1 VNTDRRTE
9 VDENIDLAH
18 TENPTRQIKPPRRS
32 FSTLKLKDSGG
43 NAAGTRPAAA
53 LDESEGEA
61 IQCFEL
67 CAEEAPQLKES
78 LLRMTVS
85 TYAEGLHRIRLC
97 KDEVPPSWAVE
108 KLPPAKTGNELQ
120 VETAAAS
127 PVFTLGDLKI
137 GEWKVHTAALR
148 FTVLCD
154 DELPRVYGLGEKMGR
169 LERSGRV
176 WDMWNTDEPEHVP
189 SRDPLY
195 VSIPFA
201 LISVK
206 QQWYGL
212 FVDNPARQYWD
223 TALNRRNAITIDVED
238 EYIDMYLL
246 KADSPRAVLQK
257 YALLTGT
264 TALPPVWGLG
274 YHQSRYSYAPESEV
288 RRIAA
293 DFRRNELP
301 ADVIQLDIDY
311 MDGYRVFTW
320 DKIGFPEPGALIAD
334 LRKEGFKVVTIV
346 DPGIKAD
353 PCYSVYKKGIEKGY
367 FCTLP
372 DGSVYT
378 GAVWPGKAVYPDF
391 SRLEVREWWGNLHDE
406 LFKHGVAGIWN
417 DMNEPADFTGNSEYR
432 PDYTV
437 PNELQARTDMGT
449 PVSFSR
455 FHNLYS
461 AGMNLATRAGFRQHK
476 PESRGF
482 LITRSGYAGLQ
493 RNAGVWTGDNC
504 SWWEHL
510 AAAVP
515 MLLGLSISGVSMVG
529 SDTGGF
535 QEDASAQ
542 LYARWFSFSA
552 FTPYFRSHTADD
564 TRAHEPWSF
573 GKNVLD
579 IARHYLNLRYSLIPY
594 IYSAFYRAET
604 AAEPVMKPLFFE
616 WPQDERL
623 AEVNDEYMFGPHLL
637 AAPVSSADTL
647 WRHVYLPQGDWYDF
661 WDDTLYRGARD
672 QLLAAPIEK
681 MPLFVRAGSIL
692 PHEAPRLH
700 TDAERSPVLFLDVY
714 PDENGYAGGELYS
727 DAEEGWGY
735 RRGEY
740 SLLFFTYNGGVLE
753 IQCENEGFTPPW
765 DKLEVRVHTG
775 LPGGARGGVAGQAL
789 SADPLRL
796 DKVDLP
802 TPFAGIGIEK
812 GSGESRSGTKIPL
825 SGGTWRL

>member
-1 VNTDRRTE
+1 MNADKRTE
-9 VDENIDLAH
+9 VDETIDLAH
-18 TENPTRQIKPPRRS
+18 TENPTRQIKPPQRS
-32 FSTLKLKDSGG
+32 FIELKLQDPVGK
-43 NAAGTRPAAA
+43 AAA
-53 LDESEGEA
+53 PAPAKAFFATEEA
-61 IQCFEL
+61 VDDAVQSFEL
-67 CAEEAPQLKES
+67 CAAEDPQRVKNP
-78 LLRMTVS
+78 LRMTVS
-85 TYAEGLHRIRLC
+85 THAEGLHRIRLC
-97 KDEVPPSWAVE
+97 KTEVPASWAVTA
-108 KLPPAKTGNELQ
+108 LPAAKTDAGLQ
-120 VETAAAS
+120 VETAS
-127 PVFTLGDLKI
+127 GVPVITLGNLRI
-137 GEWKVHTAALR
+137 GEWRVHAAALR
-148 FTVLCD
+148 FTVICD

-176 WDMWNTDEPEHVP
+176 WDMWNTDEPEHLP

-223 TALNRRNAITIDVED
+223 TALNMRNALTIDVED
-238 EYIDMYLL
+238 EYLDMYVL
-246 KADSPRAVLQK
+246 KADSPRAVLRK
-257 YALLTGT
+257 YAQLTGT
-264 TALPPVWGLG
+264 SALPPVWGLG
-274 YHQSRYSYAPESEV
+274 YHQSRYSYAPEAEV
-288 RRIAA
+288 RRIA
-293 DFRRNELP
+293 DEFRLNELP

-320 DKIGFPEPGALIAD
+320 DKAGFPDPGALVAD

-353 PCYSVYKKGIEKGY
+353 PLYSVYKAGTAKGY

-372 DGSVYT
+372 DGSVYQ

-391 SRLEVREWWGNLHDE
+391 SRHEVREWWGGLHDE

-437 PNELQARTDMGT
+437 PNELQVATDTGT
-449 PVSFSR
+449 SVSFSR

-461 AGMNLATRAGFRQHK
+461 AGMNLATREGFRQHM

-493 RNAGVWTGDNC
+493 RDAGVWTGDNC

-515 MLLGLSISGVSMVG
+515 MLLSLSISGVSLVG

-542 LYARWFSFSA
+542 LYARWFTFSA

-573 GKNVLD
+573 GPNVLD
-579 IARHYLNLRYSLIPY
+579 ISRHYLRLRYALLPY
-594 IYSAFYRAET
+594 LYSAFYRAEIE
-604 AAEPVMKPLFFE
+604 AEPVMKPLFFE
-616 WPQDERL
+616 WPQEDRL
-623 AEVNDEYMFGPHLL
+623 AEVNDEYLFGPHLL
-637 AAPVSSADTL
+637 AAPVTTADTL
-647 WRHVYLPQGDWYDF
+647 WRHVYLPPGHWYDF
-661 WDDTLYRGARD
+661 WNDTLYRGSSD
-672 QLLAAPIEK
+672 QLVAAPIGK
-681 MPLFVRAGSIL
+681 LPLFVRAGSIV
-692 PHEAPRLH
+692 PHESARMH
-700 TDAERSPVLFLDVY
+700 TDAERSPVMFLDVY
-714 PDENGYAGGELYS
+714 PDESGQARGELYS

-740 SLLFFTYNGGVLE
+740 SLISFLFNAGTLE
-753 IQCENEGFTPPW
+753 ISCENEGFTPPW
-765 DKLEVRVHTG
+765 SEFEVRVHAG
-775 LPGGARGGVAGQAL
+775 IPGAAGGYTV
-789 SADPLRL
+789 SDSTADPLRL
-796 DKVDLP
+796 ENIALP
-802 TPFAGIGIEK
+802 TPFAGAA
-812 GSGESRSGTKIPL
+812 ESRTGIRIPVRAGSREL
-825 SGGTWRL
+825 